1 MVVLVVDWSGS
12 SSGRFVVGATEAGCR
27 GDDPAD
33 ASGPGESRGEQG
45 PVIVVERWPVD
56 LAAEHLE
63 LVAKHDDLKVRA
75 ASGTYHETGPA
86 R

>member
-33 ASGPGESRGEQG
+33 ASGPGESRGDRAEQG

-56 LAAEHLE
+56 LAAEH
-63 LVAKHDDLKVRA
+63 DDLKVPA
-75 ASGTYHETGPA
+75 ASGTYHGTGPA